1 MTSTVAE
8 AKPSAACDS
17 TLPLRLLI
25 AGLAVLAWSAIR
37 PHDYFTWFLEVAPA
51 LIGATVLLATY
62 RRFRFTNL
70 VYSLIFI
77 HAVILMIGGHY
88 TYAEVPLGNWL
99 RDALHLARNHYD
111 RLGHLAQGFVPA
123 MIARELLLRT
133 SPLRPGKWL
142 FAIVVC
148 ICMAIS
154 AMYELFEWGVAEGT
168 GQAADAFLGSQ
179 GDPWDT
185 QWDMFMCLCG
195 SIASLLLLSHLH
207 NRQLAQLYPTAH
219 SL

>member
-1 MTSTVAE
+1 MPSTVIE
-8 AKPSAACDS
+8 AKPSATCDN
-17 TLPLRLLI
+17 TLPPRLLI
-25 AGLAVLAWSAIR
+25 AGLAVLAWSAIH

-51 LIGATVLLATY
+51 LIGAAVLLATY

-70 VYSLIFI
+70 VYTLVFI
-77 HAVILMIGGHY
+77 HVVILMIGGHY

-99 RDALHLARNHYD
+99 RDGMHLARNHYD
-111 RLGHLAQGFVPA
+111 RLGHFAQGFVPA

-142 FAIVVC
+142 IAIVVC

-154 AMYELFEWGVAEGT
+154 AMYELFEWGVAEAT

-195 SIASLLLLSHLH
+195 SIASLLLLSRLH
-207 NRQLAQLYPTAH
+207 NRQLAQLYPVAG